1 MPTQSPAA
9 AVRGGDALPIE
20 DYALIGDCRTGAL
33 VGRNGSVDWLCW
45 PRFDSGACFAA
56 LLGDSRHG
64 RWLLAPADSRS
75 RVHRTYRGDTLV
87 LETVFETAAGSV
99 AVIDFMP
106 IGMDASSV
114 VRIVEGRSGRV
125 AMHMHLVLRF
135 DYGSA
140 TPWVT
145 QLDEGAGISGVVG
158 PNLVTLR
165 ASMPVQGRAQATVA
179 EFTVAAGDRA
189 VFTLTWGPSH
199 LPPPARFDAEAAL
212 ATTEAFWSEW
222 ATRCQYQGAWR
233 KPVLRSLLTLKALT
247 YAPTGGIV
255 AALTTSLPE
264 QLGGTRNWD
273 YRYCWLRDAT
283 LTLLALMESG
293 YNEEAVAWRQWLQR
307 SVAGNPD
314 ELQIMYGIAG
324 ERILT
329 EWSPSWLPGYQGA
342 SPVRVGNAASEQL
355 QLDVY
360 GEVIGALHLA
370 RTKDLASPASAW
382 AMQCEFM
389 SHLETIWNLP
399 DEGIWEVRGARRQ
412 FTFSKVMAW
421 VALDRSI
428 SDAVAFNFPAPLEQ
442 WRSLREQMH
451 AEICAKGFD
460 PVRNAFTQSFGSP
473 ELDASLLLI
482 PRTGFLPVIDPRVA
496 GTIRAIE
503 QDLLVDGFVMR
514 YRTET
519 GTDGLPPGEGAFLP
533 CSFWLAD
540 AYSRQG
546 RDEEARAM
554 FQRLVNLSN
563 DVGLLTEEYDPRAGR
578 LVGNFPQA
586 FSHLALIGSAL
597 TMHDTAPVRQ
607 R

>member
-1 MPTQSPAA
+1 
-9 AVRGGDALPIE
+9 
-20 DYALIGDCRTGAL
+20 
-33 VGRNGSVDWLCW
+33 
-45 PRFDSGACFAA
+45 
-56 LLGDSRHG
+56 
-64 RWLLAPADSRS
+64 
-75 RVHRTYRGDTLV
+75 
-87 LETVFETAAGSV
+87 
-99 AVIDFMP
+99 
-106 IGMDASSV
+106 
-114 VRIVEGRSGRV
+114 
-125 AMHMHLVLRF
+125 
-135 DYGSA
+135 
-140 TPWVT
+140 
-145 QLDEGAGISGVVG
+145 
-158 PNLVTLR
+158 
-165 ASMPVQGRAQATVA
+165 
-179 EFTVAAGDRA
+179 
-189 VFTLTWGPSH
+189 
-199 LPPPARFDAEAAL
+199 
-212 ATTEAFWSEW
+212 
-222 ATRCQYQGAWR
+222 
-233 KPVLRSLLTLKALT
+233 
-247 YAPTGGIV
+247 
-255 AALTTSLPE
+255 
-264 QLGGTRNWD
+264 
-273 YRYCWLRDAT
+273 
-283 LTLLALMESG
+283 
-293 YNEEAVAWRQWLQR
+293 
-307 SVAGNPD
+307 
-314 ELQIMYGIAG
+314 
-324 ERILT
+324 
-329 EWSPSWLPGYQGA
+329 
-342 SPVRVGNAASEQL
+342 VGNAASEQL

-399 DEGIWEVRGARRQ
+399 DEGIWEVRGGRRQ

-428 SDAVAFNFPAPLEQ
+428 SDAVAFNFPAPLDH

-473 ELDASLLLI
+473 HLDASLLLI
-482 PRTGFLPVIDPRVA
+482 PRTGFLPVSDPRVA

-503 QDLLVDGFVMR
+503 QDLLVDGFVLR

-546 RDEEARAM
+546 RDVEARAM

-586 FSHLALIGSAL
+586 FSHMALIGSAL
-597 TMHDTAPVRQ
+597 TMHDTAPAQQ